1 MIRRSA
7 VILPDVRGLPFK
19 PYFTLFAEIR
29 LMLRDKLPDATYRER
44 ITQLESALLQ
54 RLLDEY
60 IAASPAKSLL
70 GREVSILD
78 ASDMAR
84 LKQLAGPGA
93 ARRW

>member
-1 MIRRSA
+1 M
-7 VILPDVRGLPFK
+7 PFK

-60 IAASPAKSLL
+60 IAASRAKSLL
-70 GREVSILD
+70 GREVWERSAARVHASRILD
-78 ASDMAR
+78 IL
-84 LKQLAGPGA
+84 LKN
-93 ARRW
+93 